1 MTSTLSRFK
10 IALLLC
16 LLASL
21 ARPDLAVAT
30 EAKKVT
36 LSYSAVSMTWFP
48 VKVAVE
54 KGFFRN
60 EGLEPQLI
68 QMNGNVATVALAN
81 SHIDFSLNIS
91 PVLNGAMQGLG
102 TKLVAALNSR
112 PLFSLVVRPEIKS
125 PADLRGKIFAV
136 SSFGNTQAI
145 LTEKHLQH
153 LGLKKGEYQL
163 LAMGATPARIAA
175 MENNIV
181 QGSLMPLPTNV
192 QMENRGY
199 RILGNTAE
207 IITHPIAGLGV
218 HEDKIKKDPDLI
230 KRTIRASLRSL
241 QLLQANPKETVK
253 ILIDWTRAS
262 EKDALRSLDLA
273 KPGFSKNGFL
283 TDDDLSIEWDFIQ
296 QQTKKTNVPV
306 SIAHDMT
313 LLKEV
318 QRELG
323 M

>member
-1 MTSTLSRFK
+1 
-10 IALLLC
+10 
-16 LLASL
+16 
-21 ARPDLAVAT
+21 V
-30 EAKKVT
+30 
-36 LSYSAVSMTWFP
+36 
-48 VKVAVE
+48 
-54 KGFFRN
+54 
-60 EGLEPQLI
+60 
-68 QMNGNVATVALAN
+68 
-81 SHIDFSLNIS
+81 
-91 PVLNGAMQGLG
+91 
-102 TKLVAALNSR
+102 
-112 PLFSLVVRPEIKS
+112 
-125 PADLRGKIFAV
+125 FAV

-175 MENNIV
+175 MEKNIV

-241 QLLQANPKETVK
+241 QLLQTNPKETLK
-253 ILIDWTRAS
+253 ILMDWGRAS
-262 EKDALRSLDLA
+262 EKDALRSLELA

-283 TDDDLSIEWDFIQ
+283 TDDDLSIEWSFIQ
-296 QQTKKTNVPV
+296 QQTKKPNVPV
-306 SIAHDMT
+306 SIAYDMT
-313 LLKEV
+313 LLREV
-318 QRELG
+318 QRDLG
-323 M
+323 MQ

>member
-1 MTSTLSRFK
+1 VNFPVRRCFLVSL
-10 IALLLC
+10 ILPLALL
-16 LLASL
+16 ANI
-21 ARPDLAVAT
+21 AVKA
-30 EAKKVT
+30 EPRKVAF
-36 LSYSAVSMTWFP
+36 SYSAVSMTWFP
-48 VKVAVE
+48 VKVALQN
-54 KGFFRN
+54 GFFRH

-68 QMNGNVATVALAN
+68 QMNGNVATVTLAN
-81 SHIDFSLNIS
+81 GHIDFALNIS

-112 PLFSLVVRPEIKS
+112 PLFSLVVRPEINS
-125 PADLRGKIFAV
+125 AADLKGKVFAV

-175 MENNIV
+175 MEKNIA
-181 QGSLMPLPTNV
+181 QGSLMPPSNV
-192 QMENRGY
+192 QLENRGY
-199 RILGNTAE
+199 RLLGNTAE
-207 IITHPIAGLGV
+207 IVVHPIAGLGV

-241 QLLQANPKETVK
+241 RLLQTNPKETIK
-253 ILIDWTRAS
+253 ILMDWERVSERDAVRALELS
-262 EKDALRSLDLA
+262 
-273 KPGFSKNGFL
+273 KPGFSKNGLL
-283 TDDDLSIEWDFIQ
+283 TDDDLSIEWGFIQ
-296 QQTKKTNVPV
+296 QQAKKANVPV

-313 LLKEV
+313 LLREV

-323 M
+323 MR

>member
-1 MTSTLSRFK
+1 VTSTLSRFK
-10 IALLLC
+10 IALLLS

-54 KGFFRN
+54 KGFFWN
-60 EGLEPQLI
+60 EGLELQLI

-145 LTEKHLQH
+145 LTEKQLQH
-153 LGLKKGEYQL
+153 LSLKKGEYQL

-175 MENNIV
+175 MEKNIV

-262 EKDALRSLDLA
+262 EKDAFRSLDLA

-283 TDDDLSIEWDFIQ
+283 TDDDLSIEWSFIQ